1 MLKLA
6 RKRSLGTSSAP
17 GSAKILQT
25 TQGDSQTIVLDDRKA
40 AILNAIVGQ
49 YIETAQPVGSGAVLK
64 SPAITVSSAT
74 IRNEMASLEND
85 GYLFQPHTSAGRV
98 PTEKGYRHF
107 VDRLGEVTMEG
118 AQSQQVS
125 QFFRHMEGQL
135 EGQLEQTAGLLSN
148 LTKYAAVVVDL
159 AASPAEIRSVQV
171 VLLSPRHLLAVVVD
185 ANGEISRFSLE
196 TDSDVNEDITQKV
209 QASLRGSLEGRRV
222 DVNLSAPALTG
233 ERLVDRLALEVF
245 HQFMRG
251 SDDDRVYVN
260 GASNVAQSFEAVES
274 VRQVLSILEQQLLV
288 VKLISDVLDRG
299 MRVAIGTEVGV
310 APLED
315 CSVVVSPYR
324 IDGEISGSIAVLGPT
339 RMHYRESLA
348 AVSVVSR
355 QLERRLNER

>member
-1 MLKLA
+1 M
-6 RKRSLGTSSAP
+6 
-17 GSAKILQT
+17 
-25 TQGDSQTIVLDDRKA
+25 LDDRKA

-49 YIETAQPVGSGAVLK
+49 YIETAQPVGSGAVLQK
-64 SPAITVSSAT
+64 TAISVSSAT
-74 IRNEMASLEND
+74 IRNEMVSLEND

-107 VDRLGEVTMEG
+107 VDRLGEVSMEG

-125 QFFRHMEGQL
+125 QFFRQMEGQL

-159 AASPAEIRSVQV
+159 AASPAELRSLQV
-171 VLLSPRHLLAVVVD
+171 VRLNAFHLLVVVVD

-196 TDSDVNEDITQKV
+196 ADVEVDPDVVDQL
-209 QASLRGSLEGRRV
+209 QGCLRSALEGKRV
-222 DVNLSAPALTG
+222 DAGLLPPTPTG
-233 ERLVDRLALEVF
+233 DLLVDRLASELF
-245 HQFMRG
+245 GQILGG
-251 SDDDRVYVN
+251 SEDDRVYVN
-260 GASNVAQSFEAVES
+260 GAANVAQSFEAVES
-274 VRQVLSILEQQLLV
+274 VRQVLTILEQQLLV

-299 MRVAIGTEVGV
+299 LRVAIGTETGF

-324 IDGEISGSIAVLGPT
+324 IDGEISGSIAVFGPT

-348 AVSVVSR
+348 AVSMVSR